1 MKMVSEH
8 QDNQENQLA
17 EELGSLYNLIATQ
30 VLSMRDKFPIS
41 HREGEQSRDN
51 LLAYLALRRHDIFNL
66 QLELAELGLS
76 SLGRLE
82 ESVLNSMEKVL
93 HHINA
98 TVPDYLLY
106 KTDSNTGRIL
116 SEKRARK
123 LFGRTRKD
131 RNTRIMVTLDSRYL
145 NQPTLLEQLLL
156 EGMDIARINCAHDHP
171 ELWYQII
178 ESLRAAEK
186 KLAEK
191 ALLPGRKCRIMMDL
205 GGPKIRTGP
214 FVEEILPIRLKVA
227 RDDWGRP
234 IKVLEGYL
242 DNQAEYTELIN
253 TNPSED
259 PTFVIAIKEPYPLN
273 RFQLGEEL
281 FFEDTRQRKRKL
293 RVIERINHQRV
304 KVSLERT
311 SYIQEGMKLQYE
323 KDKYLTVKAPKPQ
336 PVTLQVQAGE
346 HIRLYLDPAQRSHS
360 ATEQSPLAISCT
372 LPEALKNLLPQ
383 HRVYI
388 DDGKIGTT
396 VLSKKEGY
404 VELEVTHPEERPVH
418 IRPEKG
424 LNFPDTTINLPALTD
439 KDRQDLSFI
448 VKHADAVALS
458 FIHSPQD
465 LLDLQ
470 KELVALGRE
479 DLGIIAKIE
488 TKEAIHQLSRILLK
502 GLDLPNFGIMI
513 ARGDLAVEVGFDN
526 LSLVQEE
533 ILCLCEAAHIPV
545 IWATQVLE
553 NLAKK
558 GLPARAEITDA
569 AMAHRAECVM
579 LNKGPHILEAVKTLS
594 HLLCSEERCHLKK
607 RQIFREFT
615 EQHNIFD

>member
-1 MKMVSEH
+1 MVSEH